1 LQEYAASLISDPN
14 HSGALK
20 CPCCP
25 RLLRVEDATVALD
38 KQRPARSGSA
48 PKSTLA
54 KQSSIRSKRNGLVVN
69 SGDESDAIDRRNIDV
84 LERWDAKV
92 RDEMLRSM
100 GDFRPCPH
108 CSDHVDLSSTRN
120 NNQGGGF
127 VTPECLALINDE
139 REAKAERLL
148 KLTGAPSAMAVLLS
162 YAIYYLY
169 CSSSENST
177 SNGGQIAV
185 ALQIAS
191 ALIPSLL
198 LPILPHALGVI
209 LSVMARKGLMSP
221 ISVNCPCCFKDF
233 DLEASSELQLGGGA
247 SSDAGAEAAT
257 QQWKLSHT
265 RPCPGCS
272 SPIIKDGGCNHVRC
286 GRCRVE
292 FCWACMRARTS
303 CKAFQCKNGAPFGDA
318 IGVGSLL
325 RDQEAG
331 LTLVE
336 RIDRAESISRRNLR
350 SLRIVVICYAA
361 WICITSGSVATPL
374 WRILSQLTARLLY
387 PAIYVIVFFVVLR
400 ALFTDAPGRNNS
412 RPITGSGARI
422 RQPHHAQFGFQTE
435 EEQIAEAIA
444 RSLVEQ

>member
-1 LQEYAASLISDPN
+1 MKPAATTTKDKYRALLSSASKTAGSDNWKTSAGRLDGPDNFVIGDAWRCLKLQFKSNTTPSVCPVCLEKPASETDWYITKSCRHAVCRECLQEYAASLISDPN

-25 RLLRVEDATVALD
+25 RLLRVEDATAALD
-38 KQRPARSGSA
+38 KQRPAQSGCA
-48 PKSTLA
+48 TKSTFA
-54 KQSSIRSKRNGLVVN
+54 KQSTTPTLSPIRSKRKGFIVD
-69 SGDESDAIDRRNIDV
+69 SGNESDAIGRQALDV
-84 LERWDAKV
+84 LERWDNKV

-108 CSDHVDLSSTRN
+108 CSDRNPVDQSNKHN

-127 VTPECLALINDE
+127 VTPECLAVINDE
-139 REAKAERLL
+139 REANAERLL

-169 CSSSENST
+169 CSSSENSM

-209 LSVMARKGLMSP
+209 FSVMARKGLMSP

-247 SSDAGAEAAT
+247 SSNAGAEAAT

-272 SPIIKDGGCNHVRC
+272 SPIMKDEDATMFDVGDVVWNFA
-286 GRCRVE
+286 GR
-292 FCWACMRARTS
+292 A
-303 CKAFQCKNGAPFGDA
+303 
-318 IGVGSLL
+318 
-325 RDQEAG
+325 
-331 LTLVE
+331 
-336 RIDRAESISRRNLR
+336 
-350 SLRIVVICYAA
+350 
-361 WICITSGSVATPL
+361 
-374 WRILSQLTARLLY
+374 
-387 PAIYVIVFFVVLR
+387 
-400 ALFTDAPGRNNS
+400 
-412 RPITGSGARI
+412 
-422 RQPHHAQFGFQTE
+422 
-435 EEQIAEAIA
+435 
-444 RSLVEQ
+444 

>member
-1 LQEYAASLISDPN
+1 
-14 HSGALK
+14 
-20 CPCCP
+20 
-25 RLLRVEDATVALD
+25 
-38 KQRPARSGSA
+38 
-48 PKSTLA
+48 
-54 KQSSIRSKRNGLVVN
+54 
-69 SGDESDAIDRRNIDV
+69 
-84 LERWDAKV
+84 
-92 RDEMLRSM
+92 
-100 GDFRPCPH
+100 
-108 CSDHVDLSSTRN
+108 
-120 NNQGGGF
+120 
-127 VTPECLALINDE
+127 
-139 REAKAERLL
+139 
-148 KLTGAPSAMAVLLS
+148 MAVLLS

-247 SSDAGAEAAT
+247 SSNAGAEAAT

-272 SPIIKDGGCNHVRC
+272 SPIMKDGGCNHVRC

-292 FCWACMRARTS
+292 FCWACMRTRTS
-303 CKAFQCKNGAPFGDA
+303 CKAFQCKNGAPFGNA

-325 RDQEAG
+325 RDQEVG

-350 SLRIVVICYAA
+350 SLRTVVVCYAA
-361 WICITSGSVATPL
+361 WISITSGSVATRL
-374 WRILSQLTARLLY
+374 WRILSQLTTRLLY
-387 PAIYVIVFFVVLR
+387 PAMYIIVFFVVPR
-400 ALFTDAPGRNNS
+400 ALFTDGLGRNNS

-422 RQPHHAQFGFQTE
+422 RQPHHAQFRFLRE
-435 EEQIAEAIA
+435 EEQIAEATA